1 MAVSA
6 QYASVTNEAACS
18 IDPLSFHNFRII
30 WYGKDYKQFCKGHP
44 EVQLWIVTFFGSVV
58 IQLWAPCICLHP
70 PFFLHPFNFDH
81 PSLLSSLAPPSLPRY
96 SIRLML
102 LQPNFN
108 EACKLKG
115 GRTTEKQQA
124 GTCIG
129 ENQKMKHWVHM
140 PHSEKQNDYISVFN
154 LENDLL
160 IELKILLQTLGFC
173 CGSVLPSRHVCHHQ
187 YKPEQLPSPPQLPL
201 LGLPFL

>member
-81 PSLLSSLAPPSLPRY
+81 PSLLSSLAPPSLPPSLFHPPDASPAKFQRSVQVKRGQDDRETTGWY
-96 SIRLML
+96 LHWWESEDEALSAHATLWKAKWLYFSI
-102 LQPNFN
+102 
-108 EACKLKG
+108 
-115 GRTTEKQQA
+115 
-124 GTCIG
+124 
-129 ENQKMKHWVHM
+129 
-140 PHSEKQNDYISVFN
+140 
-154 LENDLL
+154 
-160 IELKILLQTLGFC
+160 
-173 CGSVLPSRHVCHHQ
+173 
-187 YKPEQLPSPPQLPL
+187 
-201 LGLPFL
+201 